1 MTRPYELVYIFDSAL
16 EETQIN
22 ERLERF
28 HSLLKSPET
37 PEPITSTNHWG
48 KRSLAYSIQGKS
60 VGYYVVVQFDTQPD
74 ALGELERQLKL
85 DESVLRYL
93 IVLNDGPAPVPPR
106 PDQGPPDKKSAGTD
120 KGPTDKSAATDESPA
135 DKTAATDESPA
146 DKSAAADESPADKS
160 AATDESPADKSPAT
174 DESPAA
180 DDAAGVSASAEKAE
194 EDR

>member
-60 VGYYVVVQFDTQPD
+60 VGYYVVVQFDAQPD

-106 PDQGPPDKKSAGTD
+106 PDQGPPDKKSADTD
-120 KGPTDKSAATDESPA
+120 KGPPDKKSADTDKGP
-135 DKTAATDESPA
+135 P
-146 DKSAAADESPADKS
+146 DKS

>member
-1 MTRPYELVYIFDSAL
+1 MARPYELVYIFDSAL

-60 VGYYVVVQFDTQPD
+60 VGYYVVVQFDAQPG

-93 IVLNDGPAPVPPR
+93 IVLNDGPAPVSPR
-106 PDQGPPDKKSAGTD
+106 PDQGPPDKKSADTD
-120 KGPTDKSAATDESPA
+120 KGPVDKSP
-135 DKTAATDESPA
+135 
-146 DKSAAADESPADKS
+146 
-160 AATDESPADKSPAT
+160 ATDESPADKSPAT
-174 DESPAA
+174 DESPAD
-180 DDAAGVSASAEKAE
+180 DDAAGACAAAEIAE
-194 EDR
+194 EVR

>member
-37 PEPITSTNHWG
+37 PEPVTSTNHWG
-48 KRSLAYSIQGKS
+48 KRTLAYSIQGKS
-60 VGYYVVVQFDTQPD
+60 VGYYVVVQFDAQPD

-93 IVLNDGPAPVPPR
+93 IVLNDGPAPVAPR
-106 PDQGPPDKKSAGTD
+106 PDQGPPDKKSADTD
-120 KGPTDKSAATDESPA
+120 KG
-135 DKTAATDESPA
+135 PA
-146 DKSAAADESPADKS
+146 DKSADTDEAPADKKSADTDEAPADEKSADTDEAPADESPA
-160 AATDESPADKSPAT
+160 T
-174 DESPAA
+174 
-180 DDAAGVSASAEKAE
+180 EKAE
-194 EDR
+194 EVR

>member
-37 PEPITSTNHWG
+37 PEPVTSTNHWG
-48 KRSLAYSIQGKS
+48 KRTLAYSIQGKS
-60 VGYYVVVQFDTQPD
+60 VGYYVVVQFDAQPD

-106 PDQGPPDKKSAGTD
+106 PDQGPPDKKSADTD
-120 KGPTDKSAATDESPA
+120 KGPTDKSAAT
-135 DKTAATDESPA
+135 
-146 DKSAAADESPADKS
+146 DESPADKS
-160 AATDESPADKSPAT
+160 AATDESPADKSPA
-174 DESPAA
+174 A

>member
-37 PEPITSTNHWG
+37 PEPVTSTNHWG
-48 KRSLAYSIQGKS
+48 KRTLAYSIQGKS
-60 VGYYVVVQFDTQPD
+60 VGYYVVVQFDAQPD

-93 IVLNDGPAPVPPR
+93 MVLNDGPAPVIPA
-106 PDQGPPDKKSAGTD
+106 PDQGPGDR
-120 KGPTDKSAATDESPA
+120 KSAATGEG
-135 DKTAATDESPA
+135 PA
-146 DKSAAADESPADKS
+146 DKSAATGEGPADKS
-160 AATDESPADKSPAT
+160 AATDESPAGKSV
-174 DESPAA
+174 AA
-180 DDAAGVSASAEKAE
+180 DDAAGVSASGEDAK